1 MQSSEKARFVVG
13 NIKLIRHMGDELAIV
28 NAARMSFDKH
38 KDELDDKDIALL
50 RSLVRNHHT
59 SPLEHV
65 VFTFEV
71 HCPLFVRA
79 QWFRHR
85 TWSFSEVS
93 RRYTSEGMDFF
104 LPSEDEIR
112 MQSADAREASVD
124 GLSPVRKEAVEK
136 MEEATRKAFE
146 VYQELLDMG
155 VSREQARMVLP
166 QNLNTTF
173 LATVDLNN
181 LIKFLQLRSGKHA
194 QSEIRVYAECIKE
207 LITPIV
213 PHIVTEL

>member
-1 MQSSEKARFVVG
+1 MQSGENARFVVG
-13 NIKLIRHMGDELAIV
+13 NIKLVRHMGDELAIV

>member
-1 MQSSEKARFVVG
+1 MQSSENARFVVG
-13 NIKLIRHMGDELAIV
+13 SIKLVRHMGDELAIV

-104 LPSEDEIR
+104 LPSADEIR
-112 MQSADAREASVD
+112 MQSADARGASVD

-136 MEEATRKAFE
+136 MAEATRKAFE

>member
-1 MQSSEKARFVVG
+1 MQSSENARFVVG
-13 NIKLIRHMGDELAIV
+13 SIKLVRHMGDELAIV

-124 GLSPVRKEAVEK
+124 GLSPVRNEAVEK
-136 MEEATRKAFE
+136 MAEATRKAFE

>member
-1 MQSSEKARFVVG
+1 MQSSENARFVVG
-13 NIKLIRHMGDELAIV
+13 NIKLVRHMGDELAIV

-50 RSLVRNHHT
+50 RGLVRNHHT

-71 HCPLFVRA
+71 HCPLFVRS

-93 RRYTSEGMDFF
+93 RRYTSDGMDFF

-112 MQSADAREASVD
+112 MQSADAREASMD

-136 MEEATRKAFE
+136 MEEATRKAFAT
-146 VYQELLDMG
+146 YQELLDMG

-207 LITPIV
+207 LISPIV

>member
-1 MQSSEKARFVVG
+1 MQSSENARFVVG
-13 NIKLIRHMGDELAIV
+13 NIKLVRHMGDELAIV

>member
-13 NIKLIRHMGDELAIV
+13 NIKLVRHMGDELAIV

-38 KDELDDKDIALL
+38 KDELDDKDIVLL

-104 LPSEDEIR
+104 LPSENEIR
-112 MQSADAREASVD
+112 MQSADAREASVE

-136 MEEATRKAFE
+136 MEEATRKAFAT
-146 VYQELLDMG
+146 YQELLDMG

-194 QSEIRVYAECIKE
+194 QSEIRVYAERIEE

>member
-13 NIKLIRHMGDELAIV
+13 NIKLVRHMGDELAIV

-93 RRYTSEGMDFF
+93 RRYTSDGMDFF
-104 LPSEDEIR
+104 LPSEDGIR
-112 MQSADAREASVD
+112 MQSADAREASVE

-194 QSEIRVYAECIKE
+194 QSEIRVYAERIKE
-207 LITPIV
+207 LITPTV

>member
-1 MQSSEKARFVVG
+1 MQSSENARFVVG

-124 GLSPVRKEAVEK
+124 GLSPVRNEAVEK
-136 MEEATRKAFE
+136 MAEATRKAFE

>member
-1 MQSSEKARFVVG
+1 MQSSENARFVVG
-13 NIKLIRHMGDELAIV
+13 NIKLVRHMGDELAIV

-38 KDELDDKDIALL
+38 KDELDDKDIALI

-93 RRYTSEGMDFF
+93 RRYTSDGMDFF

-146 VYQELLDMG
+146 TYQELLDMG

>member
-13 NIKLIRHMGDELAIV
+13 NIKLVRHMGDELAIV

-136 MEEATRKAFE
+136 MEEATRKAFTT
-146 VYQELLDMG
+146 YQELLDMG

>member
-1 MQSSEKARFVVG
+1 MQSSENARFVVG
-13 NIKLIRHMGDELAIV
+13 NIKLVRHMGDELAIV

-93 RRYTSEGMDFF
+93 RRYTSDGMDFF

-146 VYQELLDMG
+146 TYQELLDMG

>member
-1 MQSSEKARFVVG
+1 MQSSENARFVVG

-104 LPSEDEIR
+104 LPSEAEIR

-124 GLSPVRKEAVEK
+124 GLSPVRNEAVEK
-136 MEEATRKAFE
+136 MAEATRKAFE

>member
-124 GLSPVRKEAVEK
+124 GLSPVRNEAVEK
-136 MEEATRKAFE
+136 MAEATRKAFE

>member
-1 MQSSEKARFVVG
+1 MQSSENARFVVG

>member
-1 MQSSEKARFVVG
+1 MQSSENARFVVG
-13 NIKLIRHMGDELAIV
+13 NIKLVRHMGDELAIV

-104 LPSEDEIR
+104 MPSEDEIR

-136 MEEATRKAFE
+136 MEEATRKAFAA
-146 VYQELLDMG
+146 YQELLDMG

>member
-1 MQSSEKARFVVG
+1 MQSSEKARFVLG
-13 NIKLIRHMGDELAIV
+13 SIKLVRHMGDELAIV

-38 KDELDDKDIALL
+38 KDELDDKDIALI
-50 RSLVRNHHT
+50 RSLVRHHHT

-112 MQSADAREASVD
+112 MQSADAREASVE

-146 VYQELLDMG
+146 TYQELLDMG